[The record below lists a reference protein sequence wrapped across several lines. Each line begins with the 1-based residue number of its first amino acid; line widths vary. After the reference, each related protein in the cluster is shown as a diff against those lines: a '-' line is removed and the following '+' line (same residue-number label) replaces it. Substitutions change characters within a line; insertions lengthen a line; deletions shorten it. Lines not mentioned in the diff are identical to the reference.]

1 MDSKEEKLE
10 KVNKKIKLWANKL
23 DKAERENDYKKM
35 NKAIEKIHFLKFVR
49 RIRLRLINK

>member
-35 NKAIEKIHFLKFVR
+35 NKAIEQIHYYESLSEE
-49 RIRLRLINK
+49 LGWG